1 MNRAVRAFRGGA
13 SDRWLYRLRAALP
26 ALPKE
31 ALDAELRR
39 QLGRAEEDTRTALQP
54 LVDDGV
60 FRADGRPPNDTVM
73 LWQAASF
80 LARGREEGV
89 GE

>member
-1 MNRAVRAFRGGA
+1 MNRAVQAFRDGA

-26 ALPKE
+26 ALPRE
-31 ALDAELRR
+31 AFDAELTRH
-39 QLGRAEEDTRTALQP
+39 LGRAEDNTRRALQP

-60 FRADGRPPNDTVM
+60 FRSDGRLTGDTVTI
-73 LWQAASF
+73 WQAASF
-80 LARGREEGV
+80 LARGRDEGG

>member
-1 MNRAVRAFRGGA
+1 MNRAVKAFSDGA

-26 ALPKE
+26 ALPDE
-31 ALDAELRR
+31 AFDAELRR
-39 QLGRAEEDTRTALQP
+39 QLGRAEEETRAALEP
-54 LVDDGV
+54 LVNDDV
-60 FRADGRPPNDTVM
+60 FRSDGRPPKDTVM

-80 LARGREEGV
+80 LARGRDEGA